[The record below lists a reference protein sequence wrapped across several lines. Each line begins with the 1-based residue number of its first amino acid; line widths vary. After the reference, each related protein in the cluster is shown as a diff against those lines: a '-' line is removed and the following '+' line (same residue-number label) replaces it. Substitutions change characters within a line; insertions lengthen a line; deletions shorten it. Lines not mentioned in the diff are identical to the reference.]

1 MNAETILAQL
11 RRFLLALAAFLLIGT
26 LVELIAIGH
35 TEEALQLVP
44 FVLSIVGLAAVAA
57 ALARPRRKTLL
68 TLRVLML
75 PLALG
80 SLVGVWAHIENNVAF
95 YLEVHGT
102 ATTEQ
107 LVGEALGGRNPLLA
121 PGMLALAALLAAAA
135 TYYHPALADR

>member
-102 ATTEQ
+102 ATTAQ